1 MPAEAS
7 LQELQLVYSGIQSMK
22 AIYPVFYE
30 KLLLLLYKT
39 ERYNIPFGY
48 VCQRI
53 MDVEINERYIKG
65 IRNQSKLAEIQNDL
79 FLLITE
85 HYEGYH
91 HLSNFL
97 KNNRLTGYN
106 NICRMILGDK
116 PEDLKRGYCG

>member
-7 LQELQLVYSGIQSMK
+7 LQELQIVYSEIQSMRE
-22 AIYPVFYE
+22 IYPNFFD
-30 KLLLLLYKT
+30 KLLILMYKT
-39 ERYNIPFGY
+39 ERAKIPFGY

-65 IRNQSKLAEIQNDL
+65 NQRMRSEIHHDL
-79 FLLITE
+79 FCLKTE

-91 HLSNFL
+91 HFSDLL

-106 NICRMILGDK
+106 SICRMILGDK
-116 PEDLKRGYCG
+116 PEDLKRGNFG